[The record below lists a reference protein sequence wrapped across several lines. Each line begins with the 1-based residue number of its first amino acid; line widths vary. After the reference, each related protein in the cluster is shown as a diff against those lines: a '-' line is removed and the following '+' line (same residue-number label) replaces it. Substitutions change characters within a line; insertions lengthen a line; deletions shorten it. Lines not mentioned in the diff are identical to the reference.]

1 MKQGKT
7 EKAVFTKLSAEKVEK
22 LELGSMQEVQSLLT
36 KMSKLEQEL
45 KTAGKE
51 LEKFES
57 TFSQYKKE
65 IDDYNSKTDYYSD
78 LQQQYIDIKK
88 GGAGVSMDTVEE
100 LADKADKLGLGD
112 SVTPIINKAYA
123 AFEALADA
131 VRPVMTLDSKI
142 YRSLN

>member
-1 MKQGKT
+1 
-7 EKAVFTKLSAEKVEK
+7 
-22 LELGSMQEVQSLLT
+22 
-36 KMSKLEQEL
+36 
-45 KTAGKE
+45 
-51 LEKFES
+51 
-57 TFSQYKKE
+57 
-65 IDDYNSKTDYYSD
+65 
-78 LQQQYIDIKK
+78 
-88 GGAGVSMDTVEE
+88 MDTVEE

>member
-1 MKQGKT
+1 MKQSNT
-7 EKAVFTKLSAEKVEK
+7 EKAVYAKLSTEKVEK
-22 LELGSMQEVQSLLT
+22 VELGSVKEVQSLLT

-45 KTAGKE
+45 KTASKE

-57 TFSQYKKE
+57 IFSQNKKEVDSYKKKE
-65 IDDYNSKTDYYSD
+65 QYYSD

-100 LADKADKLGLGD
+100 LASSAAKLGLNEGD
-112 SVTPIINKAYA
+112 IPVINKAYA
-123 AFEALADA
+123 AFDALANA

>member
-1 MKQGKT
+1 MKQGRT
-7 EKAVFTKLSAEKVEK
+7 EKVVFAKLSTQKV
-22 LELGSMQEVQSLLT
+22 ELGSVKEVQSLLT

-45 KTAGKE
+45 KTASKE

-57 TFSQYKKE
+57 VFAQNKKEVDSYKKKE
-65 IDDYNSKTDYYSD
+65 QYYSD

-100 LADKADKLGLGD
+100 LISKAAELGLNEGD
-112 SVTPIINKAYA
+112 IPVINKAYA
-123 AFEALADA
+123 AFEALANA